1 MNLHQALFSDKP
13 KYLFL
18 DFNRG
23 KKLKPN
29 CLQDK
34 GTPIRSKL
42 N

>member
-23 KKLKPN
+23 KKKSPQPN
-29 CLQDK
+29 YPL
-34 GTPIRSKL
+34 L